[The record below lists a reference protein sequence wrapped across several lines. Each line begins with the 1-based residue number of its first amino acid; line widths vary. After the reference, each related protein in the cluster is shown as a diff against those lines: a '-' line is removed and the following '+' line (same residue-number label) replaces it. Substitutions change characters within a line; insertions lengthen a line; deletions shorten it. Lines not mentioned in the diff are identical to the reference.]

1 MTYHQIFNMSKI
13 LTCVL
18 LQWLLFNA
26 KQAIFS
32 RYLCEN
38 KLQFYEIDDDDV
50 RFVLDQHAEL
60 EFYIVLAHW
69 NNSPRVYMSLYLD
82 ILTRFQANKFMLLNL

>member
-1 MTYHQIFNMSKI
+1 MSSNAGNCKTNI
-13 LTCVL
+13 NL
-18 LQWLLFNA
+18 LKLLIKDTFFFIIIHPLYRFIQRKPHWS

-50 RFVLDQHAEL
+50 RFVLDQHTEL
-60 EFYIVLAHW
+60 EFYIVLAH
-69 NNSPRVYMSLYLD
+69 
-82 ILTRFQANKFMLLNL
+82 